1 MKEKEVSYRKIQG
14 IEWIH
19 FDPRSK
25 LLTLCILN
33 LIIFSSSAGGN
44 FSVSHLLIATFPFF
58 ALLNG
63 RKGRTAVLYASIFL
77 LFAQFDFL
85 IYLSQ
90 GNPFWGV
97 LVRLGNEMAT
107 RVFPCT
113 FFAYA
118 VLITTLPS
126 EFLTTMNRLKIPVQ
140 ITIPCAVMF
149 RFVPTIVEENQS
161 IRSAMT
167 LRGLNFSKNPLAMI
181 EYRFIPLMIS
191 IVKIGNELTAAA
203 LSRGLSVENNRSS
216 FCEIKLRIQDYF
228 LVTVIFS
235 ILFLFLRE
243 V

>member
-25 LLTLCILN
+25 LFALCILN
-33 LIIFSSSAGGN
+33 FIIFSSVAGGN
-44 FSVSHLLIATFPFF
+44 FSTSHLLIATFPFL
-58 ALLNG
+58 ALING
-63 RKGRTAVLYASIFL
+63 RKGKAALAYACIFL

-85 IYLSQ
+85 IYLCK
-90 GNPFWGV
+90 GNPFFGV

-126 EFLTTMNRLKIPVQ
+126 EFLTTMSRLKIPVQ

-149 RFVPTIVEENQS
+149 RFVPTIVEEYQS

-167 LRGLNFSKNPLAMI
+167 LRGITFSKNPLAMI

-191 IVKIGNELTAAA
+191 ILKISNELTAAA

-216 FCEIKLRIQDYF
+216 FCEIKLKIQDYLLF
-228 LVTVIFS
+228 AVILA
-235 ILFLFLRE
+235 ILFCFIKE